1 MESTRRRTAGRTHRI
16 INQDDTTTMA
26 GRLDAPGVLLLFNE
40 VQQFPQAR
48 AAIKYLVDG
57 RYLYVE
63 TGSLVSIR
71 EHVKDI
77 VIPSEERHLR
87 MYPMDFEEFM
97 WAIGQE
103 LLYDE
108 IVMHFQE
115 GRPMGQALHRKAM
128 DCFRQYLLVGGMP
141 QAVQEYVASHDF
153 PAVDAVKRR
162 ILDLYRGDIHK
173 HAVGYERKVEAIFD
187 EIPEQLGRHEK
198 RFFLPSLGGGARFRE
213 YESSFFLL
221 DDSMIVTMRL
231 TKR

>member
-1 MESTRRRTAGRTHRI
+1 
-16 INQDDTTTMA
+16 MA
-26 GRLDAPGVLLLFNE
+26 GRLEAPGVLLLFNIFYAVTGVRLYLGE
-40 VQQFPQAR
+40 SLIIFDEAQQFPRAR
-48 AAIKYLVDG
+48 AAIKYLVADG

-108 IVMHFQE
+108 IVRHFQK

-141 QAVQEYVASHDF
+141 QVVQEYVSSHDF

-173 HAVGYERKVEAIFD
+173 HAVDYERKVEAIFD

-198 RFFLPSLGGGARFRE
+198 RFFLSSLGGGARFRE
-213 YESSFFLL
+213 YESSFFWL